1 MFALLSSTL
10 VNTTGD
16 GLYIA
21 GSALFFTRG
30 LGLPVAKVGLGL
42 TCAGIVGLTAGVPLG
57 RLADRRGPREVLI
70 AIQLVQAVAIGS
82 YVLVGRSLGAFVL
95 VATVCIA
102 GMQGADAAKGAL
114 VGRLASA
121 DPVGLRAML
130 QSVSNIGISV
140 GTVLAGLALA
150 AGTHLAY
157 QSLMLG
163 DAASFLGGALL
174 LLPVPQTQAAVHPS
188 PGIGRRR
195 WLALRDR
202 PYVAL
207 TAANCVMA
215 LQFFVLAF
223 AMPLWVIGH
232 TRAPRWLVSPMLLTN
247 TVLIVL
253 LQVRFSRSTKTAGG
267 GARSIRRAG
276 MVLAASMLLYSVA
289 SGVGELTAAAILL
302 AAVIAHTIGE
312 LLQSAGTFGVSY
324 GLAPEAAL
332 GGVSRCLR
340 AGYRYLS
347 RGSTRHSGG
356 DMPGPRPERVAI
368 HWRVVP
374 AQRFRHPAPRP
385 LGRRRPPVSG
395 HNGGREPNPCDSR
408 CPGGCRPLG
417 STTAGSNLMCTANR
431 VTPSAAS
438 SSPEILARRVAV
450 RRGCTNTM
458 RARVARH
465 TNRLEEV
472 VACYRDRVG
481 LLEAGRFADHEGY
494 ELGAGAPALA
504 EQILARLRLT
514 ATPA

>member
-1 MFALLSSTL
+1 MSLTGGSNIWLPFARATGELALGALRTGSGRPPTPRSRSDVVSRLHPERRSKLWRRPARFTGGMFALLSSTL

-82 YVLVGRSLGAFVL
+82 YVLVGRSLWAFVL

-174 LLPVPQTQAAVHPS
+174 LLPVPHTHAAVHPS

-332 GGVSRCLR
+332 GEYLGVYGLGIGICRAVAPGILAATCLAHGR
-340 AGYRYLS
+340 SGWLFIGGLFLLS
-347 RGSTRHSGG
+347 GFATPLLVRWA
-356 DMPGPRPERVAI
+356 DAARPY
-368 HWRVVP
+368 
-374 AQRFRHPAPRP
+374 Q
-385 LGRRRPPVSG
+385 G
-395 HNGGREPNPCDSR
+395 
-408 CPGGCRPLG
+408 
-417 STTAGSNLMCTANR
+417 TTAGASPIHATADAQ
-431 VTPSAAS
+431 V
-438 SSPEILARRVAV
+438 
-450 RRGCTNTM
+450 G
-458 RARVARH
+458 
-465 TNRLEEV
+465 
-472 VACYRDRVG
+472 VG
-481 LLEAGRFADHEGY
+481 LLAAQRPD
-494 ELGAGAPALA
+494 
-504 EQILARLRLT
+504 QT
-514 ATPA
+514 